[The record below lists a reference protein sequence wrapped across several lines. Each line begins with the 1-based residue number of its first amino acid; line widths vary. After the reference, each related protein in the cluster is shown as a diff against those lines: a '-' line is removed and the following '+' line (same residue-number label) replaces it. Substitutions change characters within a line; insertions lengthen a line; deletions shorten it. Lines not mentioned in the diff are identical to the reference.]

1 MYENMTMLSN
11 KEYAE
16 LVIKANKYEQLRR
29 RALKSGYTTSSD
41 DTLFEFTEE
50 ELENIEKKRKG
61 DVF

>member
-1 MYENMTMLSN
+1 MTMLSN

-29 RALKSGYTTSSD
+29 KALKDGYATISD
-41 DTLFEFTEE
+41 DAIFEFTEE
-50 ELENIEKKRKG
+50 ELENMEKKRKG

>member
-29 RALKSGYTTSSD
+29 KALKDGYATISD
-41 DTLFEFTEE
+41 DAIFEFTEE
-50 ELENIEKKRKG
+50 ELENMEKKRKR